1 MCPASYSGAS
11 PDVYERWHMGIENY
25 ANKGGVRSSSE
36 DPTYGLIKMAFN
48 QLAGVFG
55 DGRHQLLRER

>member
-1 MCPASYSGAS
+1 
-11 PDVYERWHMGIENY
+11 MGIENY

-36 DPTYGLIKMAFN
+36 DRTHGLIKMAFN